1 MPKPRTKKTRIPRE
15 RMTKEKINFV
25 ISYKNYENLARFM
38 NDRAKVLGRKRT
50 GIPAK
55 QQRRI
60 SREIKRARILGLL
73 PFSSRV

>member
-25 ISYKNYENLARFM
+25 ISYKNYESLARFM